1 MDPTKPIKPTQAQ
14 VKRSIVD
21 WCNHNGGFATV
32 INVAGIPIKGNIK
45 LLRKNTDMAGMGDVL
60 ICWRS
65 KYIEVEL
72 KRPKQKL
79 DPAQEDRKFSVER
92 AGGRFWTVDG
102 FSDFLNKMIDS
113 NEVRE

>member
-1 MDPTKPIKPTQAQ
+1 MKNEAPKPTQAQ
-14 VKRSIVD
+14 VKRSIAD
-21 WCNHNGGFATV
+21 WANANGGKATI
-32 INVAGIPIKGNIK
+32 INVGGIPVKGNIK
-45 LLRKNTDMAGMGDVL
+45 VLRKNPEMAGMGDVL

-79 DPAQEDRKFSVER
+79 DPAQQDRKYLVER
-92 AGGRFWTVDG
+92 SGGIFWSVDG
-102 FSDFLNKMIDS
+102 FADFLNKMIDS

>member
-1 MDPTKPIKPTQAQ
+1 MKTNKPTQAQ

-21 WCNHNGGFATV
+21 WVNAKGGFATV

-45 LLRKNTDMAGMGDVL
+45 ILRKNTDMAGMGDVL

-79 DPAQEDRKFSVER
+79 DPAQEDRKYAVEN
-92 AGGRFWTVDG
+92 AGGLFWCVDG
-102 FSDFLNKMIDS
+102 FADFLNRMIDS